1 MLLIPINWDA
11 WPTAAALTLLA
22 TLAQLFKVNAP
33 RNQTYYATA
42 IFLFAGVLLL
52 SPALFGVM
60 VVVSYTIEW
69 AKERI
74 IGSPLLR
81 KWYLQPFNICAHILA
96 GFTAY
101 VVYNFVAA
109 TSATPGAGFLT
120 LESAL
125 GIGAGVV
132 AYVAVNHALIGALY
146 VLGRG
151 ASWRDS
157 SVTDTESLLTEAVL
171 LAMGGVSAVLWT
183 VNPWL
188 LIPALAPLAL
198 IYKTLTIPQLKHDAQ
213 IDAKTGLH
221 NARHFATCF
230 AAELDRSRRFNRP
243 LSLIVADLDLLR
255 NVNNTY
261 GHLAGDRVLAEVG
274 RVIRSTIREYDI
286 AGRFGG
292 EEFTI
297 ALPEVDQDAARVIA
311 ERLRYAIEHTDIEIT
326 NKGVPINITI
336 SLGISSLV
344 PGFSTADELLHAA
357 DVALYQAKLQGRN
370 KVVCI
375 ADVPHSLE
383 LDKMSASEHGPSY
396 SYQFI
401 SRPLVPGNHASANDS
416 PTVITRPLPLM
427 ESRLSS
433 SAHAPDAAYA
443 EPKSAQPL
451 LTGPIKPDQAQPGSQ
466 RLLALFV
473 AVVITSG
480 LAAVALDVYYVLSR
494 GGYFFTTN
502 DLVMLGILVVL
513 AMLAEYFQ
521 ITLYGPD
528 TLSVSMALN
537 FAAAPILGIPGVMA
551 VSLIIALVHYVRRR
565 PLLYKT
571 AFNWSTHLLAGL
583 PAVFLLTMSHDA
595 PLMNRIV
602 VLLAAA
608 LVAATAYFVIDTGMV
623 ATAIALAGREN
634 VLLVWRERF
643 QWLAGHYV
651 ALGVTG
657 LFISLAYFALGPF
670 SVLAFLVPIAMM
682 RYAQKQYVDRTESSV
697 RELKRMN
704 AELTFANREVML
716 ANLAMQDLNEELFLT
731 LSKIIDARD
740 PYVGGH
746 AAKVADY
753 AIAIARE
760 LRMPEDRLDALRQ
773 AGFLHDIGKIGI
785 SEQVLHKPSK
795 LTDEEYEY
803 VKKHAALGGEFLETS
818 RALRHLAPF
827 VRHHHER
834 WDGKGYPDGLAAGDI
849 ELEARILAV
858 CDAAE
863 AMASDRPYR
872 KGMSLDEMVDEIKR
886 CAGTQFDPSVSA
898 AFVKIVARERE
909 HLITNS
915 AQEVTRRNRDNTILS
930 PLTSSA
936 KPPRSQ
942 RRDNLSKDDAVRTT
956 DDLAALALGSPSHQ
970 S

>member
-1 MLLIPINWDA
+1 
-11 WPTAAALTLLA
+11 
-22 TLAQLFKVNAP
+22 
-33 RNQTYYATA
+33 
-42 IFLFAGVLLL
+42 
-52 SPALFGVM
+52 
-60 VVVSYTIEW
+60 
-69 AKERI
+69 
-74 IGSPLLR
+74 
-81 KWYLQPFNICAHILA
+81 
-96 GFTAY
+96 
-101 VVYNFVAA
+101 
-109 TSATPGAGFLT
+109 
-120 LESAL
+120 
-125 GIGAGVV
+125 
-132 AYVAVNHALIGALY
+132 
-146 VLGRG
+146 
-151 ASWRDS
+151 
-157 SVTDTESLLTEAVL
+157 L
-171 LAMGGVSAVLWT
+171 LAMGGVTAVLWT
-183 VNPWL
+183 INAWL
-188 LIPALAPLAL
+188 VIPALAPLAL
-198 IYKTLTIPQLKHDAQ
+198 VYRSLKIPQLKHDAQ
-213 IDAKTGLH
+213 IDAKTGLL
-221 NARHFATCF
+221 NSKHFTTCF

-274 RVIRSTIREYDI
+274 RVIRSTIREYDV

-297 ALPEVDQDAARVIA
+297 ALPEVDQDAARVIG
-311 ERLRYAIEHTDIEIT
+311 ERLRHAIEHTSIEIT

-336 SLGISSLV
+336 SLGIASLTPGVSS
-344 PGFSTADELLHAA
+344 AEEMLHAA
-357 DVALYQAKLQGRN
+357 DIALYQAKLQGRN

-375 ADVPHSLE
+375 EDVPHSLE
-383 LDKMSASEHGPSY
+383 LDKMSASD
-396 SYQFI
+396 YQFI
-401 SRPLVPGNHASANDS
+401 SQPLAPNNLTSGPRDNRGEA
-416 PTVITRPLPLM
+416 TVITRPLPLM
-427 ESRLSS
+427 DSNRTS
-433 SAHAPDAAYA
+433 SAQTSPVAAHPEA
-443 EPKSAQPL
+443 SAGHVQPL
-451 LTGPIKPDQAQPGSQ
+451 TTGAIAPKDAQAGSQ
-466 RLLALFV
+466 RVLMLFV
-473 AVVITSG
+473 GVVIAAG
-480 LAAVALDVYYVLSR
+480 LAAVALDLMYVAAG
-494 GGYFFTTN
+494 GGYFFTTD
-502 DLVMLGILVVL
+502 DLVMLGILIVL

-551 VSLIIALVHYVRRR
+551 VSLTIALVHYVRRR

-583 PAVFLLTMSHDA
+583 PAVFLLAMPHDV
-595 PLMNRIV
+595 PLMSRIV

-608 LVAATAYFVIDTGMV
+608 LLAATAYFVIDTGMV

-634 VLLVWRERF
+634 VVQVWRERF

-670 SVLAFLVPIAMM
+670 SVLAFMVPIAMM

-760 LRMPEDRLDALRQ
+760 LRMPEERLEALRQ

-818 RALRHLAPF
+818 RALRHLSPF

-834 WDGKGYPDGLAAGDI
+834 WDGKGYPDALTADEI

-872 KGMSLDEMVDEIKR
+872 KGMSLDEMVEEIKR
-886 CAGTQFDPSVSA
+886 CAGTQFDPNVAA
-898 AFVKIVARERE
+898 AFVKIVARERDR
-909 HLITNS
+909 LITNS
-915 AQEVTRRNRDNTILS
+915 AQEVMKRYPDNTILS
-930 PLTSSA
+930 PLTSGA
-936 KPPRSQ
+936 KPPRAQ
-942 RRDNLSKDDAVRTT
+942 RREHTRKGDAVRTT
-956 DDLAALALGSPSHQ
+956 DDLAALALGRRGHQ
-970 S
+970 N